1 MATRVMVMAG
11 GTGGHVFPA
20 LAVAQRLREQGWEV
34 TWLGTPDSFESRTVP
49 QYGFPID
56 WIHSF
61 RLRGQ
66 GLFSLLLAPFR
77 MLRAMLQAWQV
88 LRRRRPQ
95 VVLGMGGFVTGPG
108 GLVSRLAR
116 IPLVIHEQNT
126 IPGLTNRYLAKV
138 ARRVLEAFPGAFPAA
153 VGAEAVGNPVR
164 AEISNLPD
172 PAARFA
178 ERHGACRLL
187 VLGGSLGA
195 QALNK
200 VVPQALA
207 LLPAEHRFEVL
218 HQAGRDKAEAAQSAY
233 RAAGVNARVT
243 DFLHDMAEA
252 YGWADLVLCR
262 AGALTISELT
272 SAGVASV
279 LVPFPHAV
287 DDHQTRNAR
296 FLSDAG
302 AARLL
307 PQEQLNPESLAAL
320 LREFCDDRARLLT
333 MAETARSLARP
344 AATERVAAVCAE
356 VLAHD

>member
-1 MATRVMVMAG
+1 MAARVMVMAG

-20 LAVAQRLREQGWEV
+20 LAVAQQLREQGWEV

-66 GLFSLLLAPFR
+66 GVASLLLAPFR

-108 GLVSRLAR
+108 GLVSRLVHV
-116 IPLVIHEQNT
+116 PLVIHEQNT
-126 IPGLTNRYLAKV
+126 IPGLTNRYLARI
-138 ARRVLEAFPGAFPAA
+138 ARRVLQAFPGAFPEAL
-153 VGAEAVGNPVR
+153 GAETVGNPVR
-164 AEISNLPD
+164 AEIATLPD
-172 PAARFA
+172 PARRFA
-178 ERHGACRLL
+178 ERQGPCRLL

-195 QALNK
+195 QALNR

-207 LLPAEHRFEVL
+207 LLPAERRYQVL
-218 HQAGRDKAEAAQSAY
+218 HQAGRDKADATQSAY
-233 RAAGVNARVT
+233 RAAGVDARVT
-243 DFLHDMAEA
+243 DFLHDMSEA

-262 AGALTISELT
+262 AGALTVSELT
-272 SAGVASV
+272 SAGVGAI

-287 DDHQTRNAR
+287 DDHQTHNAR
-296 FLSDAG
+296 FLSEAG
-302 AARLL
+302 AACLL
-307 PQEQLNPESLAAL
+307 PQGQLDPERLAAL
-320 LREFCDDRARLLT
+320 LGQFCTDRPRLLQ
-333 MAETARSLARP
+333 MAQTARGLARP
-344 AATERVAAVCAE
+344 MATERVAQVCSE

>member
-1 MATRVMVMAG
+1 MAARVMVMAG

-20 LAVAQRLREQGWEV
+20 LAVAQHLREQGWEV

-66 GLFSLLLAPFR
+66 GVASLLLAPFR

-108 GLVSRLAR
+108 GLVSRLVR
-116 IPLVIHEQNT
+116 VPLVIHEQNT
-126 IPGLTNRYLAKV
+126 IPGLTNRYLARI
-138 ARRVLEAFPGAFPAA
+138 ARRVLQAFPGAFPEA
-153 VGAEAVGNPVR
+153 VGAETVGNPVR
-164 AEISNLPD
+164 AEITALAD
-172 PAARFA
+172 PALRFA
-178 ERHGACRLL
+178 DRQGACRLL

-195 QALNK
+195 QALNR

-207 LLPAEHRFEVL
+207 LLPAERRYQVL
-218 HQAGRDKAEAAQSAY
+218 HQAGRDKADATRSAY
-233 RAAGVNARVT
+233 RAAGVDARVT
-243 DFLHDMAEA
+243 DFLHDMSEA

-262 AGALTISELT
+262 AGALTVSELT
-272 SAGVASV
+272 SAGVGAI

-287 DDHQTRNAR
+287 DDHQSHNAR
-296 FLSDAG
+296 FLSEAG

-307 PQEQLNPESLAAL
+307 PQEQLDPEQLAAL
-320 LREFCDDRARLLT
+320 LGQFCNDRPRLLQ
-333 MAETARSLARP
+333 MAQAARGLARP
-344 AATERVAAVCAE
+344 KATERVAQVCSE
-356 VLAHD
+356 VLADD